1 MEVCRG
7 DIFYIIDNYAS
18 VGSEQKAGRPAVI
31 VSNEKNNQFCNNVT
45 VVFLTTQEKKNL
57 PTHTQINTTKAISTA
72 LCEGITTVSKERLG
86 EFLCQAT
93 EEEMNRIDKCI
104 KIALELTE
112 GPERADDDLI
122 EYEKRI
128 IRLEAERDVY
138 KDLYFGCCAN

>member
-7 DIFYIIDNYAS
+7 DIFYVNDNHDS
-18 VGSEQKAGRPAVI
+18 VGNEQKAGRPAVV

-45 VVFLTTQEKKNL
+45 VVFLTTQDKKNL
-57 PTHTQINTTKAISTA
+57 PTHTQVNTTRAISTA

-86 EFLCQAT
+86 DFLCQAT

-104 KIALELTE
+104 KVALELTE
-112 GPERADDDLI
+112 EPVRADVDRI
-122 EYEKRI
+122 EYERKI

-138 KDLYFGCCAN
+138 KDLYLGCCAN